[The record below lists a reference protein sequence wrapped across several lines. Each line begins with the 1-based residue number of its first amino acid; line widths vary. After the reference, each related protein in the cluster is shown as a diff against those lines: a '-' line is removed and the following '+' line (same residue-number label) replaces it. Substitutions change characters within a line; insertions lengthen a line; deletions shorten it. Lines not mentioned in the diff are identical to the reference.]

1 MATLRRTLAAFAG
14 FLALLAVTAPRLPAA
29 PATYAGTIVSV
40 DRQAGTV
47 VVGDVGPAGAA
58 GEPRVTPR
66 TIAITPTTAFVR
78 VARATAVPPTGWP
91 GNYVETALT
100 PWALKPGDYVTV
112 EAEPSG
118 GRPVARKVTV
128 VDTGRP

>member
-1 MATLRRTLAAFAG
+1 MATLRHTLAAVAG
-14 FLALLAVTAPRLPAA
+14 SLALVAVTASGAPAA
-29 PATYAGTIVSV
+29 PTTYAGTVVSV

-66 TIAITPTTAFVR
+66 TIAVTPTTAFVR
-78 VARATAVPPTGWP
+78 VARTAAVPPTGWP
-91 GNYVETALT
+91 GNYVETPLA
-100 PWALKPGDYVTV
+100 PWAVKPGDFVTV

-118 GRPVARKVTV
+118 DRPVARKVTV
-128 VDTGRP
+128 VDTGQP